1 MQVSK
6 EYFME
11 LYIRQKMF
19 NIIGQEFTIKDANE
33 QPFFKVVPR
42 FSIFKKKY
50 EILDMQNNLLLK
62 IVRRPFRF
70 FSRHDI
76 IDNQNNILAII
87 KAKFSPFKPKF
98 KIKSKI
104 EGDTSNYEILGNFVA
119 WHYEIKRDQEV
130 LAEINK
136 RLFKLTDT
144 YELKILDD
152 DEMLF
157 CIGCVIAIDSA
168 RAKQNKKSSNSG
180 LLGLFNK

>member
-1 MQVSK
+1 
-6 EYFME
+6 ME
-11 LYIRQKMF
+11 LYIKQKMF
-19 NIIGQEFTIKDANE
+19 NIIGQEFTIKDVND

-62 IVRRPFRF
+62 IVKRPFRF
-70 FSRHDI
+70 LGRHDI
-76 IDNQNNILAII
+76 IDNQGNILAII
-87 KAKFSPFKPKF
+87 KGVFSPFKPKF
-98 KIKSKI
+98 KIISKI
-104 EGDTSNYEILGNFVA
+104 EGDTSKYAIEGNFVA
-119 WHYEIKRDQEV
+119 WHYEIKRDGEV
-130 LAEINK
+130 LGEINK

-168 RAKQNKKSSNSG
+168 RGKKSRSSSSNSG
-180 LLGLFNK
+180 LFSLFKK